1 VREQHTI
8 EDVCRLSG
16 SIRLLALDHRA
27 DESLFDLDLNPSDP
41 SPIAV
46 VVGPEG
52 GLSEQELEALVAAG
66 ATRVRMGPGVMR
78 TSSAG
83 PVALA
88 LLHQKLGH
96 W

>member
-1 VREQHTI
+1 M
-8 EDVCRLSG
+8 SP
-16 SIRLLALDHRA
+16 SIRMLALDHRA
-27 DESLFDLDLNPSDP
+27 NDSLFDLPLDLLDD

-52 GLSEQELEALVAAG
+52 GLSEEELDALVAAG
-66 ATRVRMGPGVMR
+66 ATRVKMGPGVMR
-78 TSSAG
+78 TSTAG
-83 PVALA
+83 PIALA